1 MVNNVLCYDYKD
13 KYNIPIGRLFL
24 IFFLLRYL
32 FLYINGYLCTAF
44 APIEMAPGSTD
55 LSITTIKT
63 YTNVHIAIAG
73 NIGSGKTT
81 LTTMLAK
88 HYGWIPRFEPVDI
101 NPYLE
106 DYYKDIARWSF
117 CLEVY
122 FLKQRFRDLLEIR
135 KSDRTVV
142 QDRSIYEGV
151 YVFTA
156 NNRDMGNLS
165 DRDYETYMELF
176 EIMTDVA
183 QLPDLM
189 IYLRASVPH
198 LVKNIQKRG
207 RAYEQTM
214 QLEYL
219 KNLNQRYEDFIF
231 NKYKGKVLV
240 VEADDNDFQH
250 DPDKFARIIERV
262 DSTLELGTLP
272 FKDNE

>member
-1 MVNNVLCYDYKD
+1 MVNNLLSYEYKD
-13 KYNIPIGRLFL
+13 KYNIPIDRLFL

-55 LSITTIKT
+55 LSIITIKT

-250 DPDKFARIIERV
+250 DPDKYARIIERV
-262 DSTLELGTLP
+262 DSALELGTLP

>member
-13 KYNIPIGRLFL
+13 KYNIPIDRLFL
-24 IFFLLRYL
+24 IFFLFRYL
-32 FLYINGYLCTAF
+32 FFYINGYLCTAF

-262 DSTLELGTLP
+262 DSALELGTLP

>member
-24 IFFLLRYL
+24 IFFYSAT

-262 DSTLELGTLP
+262 DSALELGTLP

>member
-13 KYNIPIGRLFL
+13 KYNIPIDRLFL

-55 LSITTIKT
+55 LSITTIQT

-262 DSTLELGTLP
+262 DSALELGTLP

>member
-24 IFFLLRYL
+24 NFFLLRYL

-262 DSTLELGTLP
+262 DSALELGTLP

>member
-13 KYNIPIGRLFL
+13 KYNIPIDRLFL
-24 IFFLLRYL
+24 IFFLLCYL

-231 NKYKGKVLV
+231 NKYKGKVLM

-262 DSTLELGTLP
+262 DSALELGTLP